1 MSASLSHRATS
12 ARPPSL
18 LLGSSGPRAAASDA
32 ASRRRR
38 CVVAA
43 AAATTSSSSSPP
55 PRALEA
61 AARLAASRLAESRR
75 PDPLFID
82 PFAELLARAD
92 GVGGGNGGGE
102 IETETASQQQ
112 HQQQQQ
118 LLDAVATRY
127 LDECLLNAASATS
140 VTRMARGEDYR
151 QVVLLGCDG
160 GDCRPFRL
168 PWPEGTVLFLV
179 APAEVHER
187 AEALL
192 EQQQQAAAVGTGGGG
207 AAGSSPAAA
216 AARVP
221 RGCLLRRV
229 DLDLGAL
236 HRSAAAAAP
245 SASSGDN
252 EAAEEQGSSSRPD
265 ATIFLDALARAGFR
279 GDRLS
284 VWGLQGLQGLLGAA
298 AAGGEQQHQQQQPQP
313 HAATL
318 LSALLAEVSSAAAFH
333 SLVAGELPGP
343 MTAREAS
350 NLLAEAGLLASVE
363 PPGGA
368 GTREYGRVPPVVVK
382 AEGEGERGEAEDA
395 ASSSSSSS
403 WPRLLFSAQQLR
415 PSLVQMGIYSE
426 HVGAMEGSDEDFGTL
441 HFS

>member
-1 MSASLSHRATS
+1 MPPLHPTHLPTASS
-12 ARPPSL
+12 ARAGTRGPPSL
-18 LLGSSGPRAAASDA
+18 SLLGFGSGCCPAIVA
-32 ASRRRR
+32 RRRR
-38 CVVAA
+38 CVAA
-43 AAATTSSSSSPP
+43 AAAASPSSSSPP
-55 PRALEA
+55 RALETA
-61 AARLAASRLAESRR
+61 AQLAASRLAESRR

-82 PFAELLARAD
+82 PFAELLVHAD
-92 GVGGGNGGGE
+92 GSSSGGE
-102 IETETASQQQ
+102 DSNNGTTTASATTTTDDAPSPSI
-112 HQQQQQ
+112 

-151 QVVLLGCDG
+151 QVVLLGADG

-192 EQQQQAAAVGTGGGG
+192 EQQQKEGGADAAV
-207 AAGSSPAAA
+207 
-216 AARVP
+216 ARVP

-236 HRSAAAAAP
+236 HRAAAAADGGG
-245 SASSGDN
+245 SSDEASS
-252 EAAEEQGSSSRPD
+252 SSSRPD
-265 ATIFLDALARAGFR
+265 ATIFMDALARAGFR

-284 VWGLQGLQGLLGAA
+284 VWGLQGLHGLLGGGGGAG
-298 AAGGEQQHQQQQPQP
+298 AAGQPSP
-313 HAATL
+313 SPAL
-318 LSALLAEVSSAAAFH
+318 LLAALLAEVSSAAAFH

-368 GTREYGRVPPVVVK
+368 GTREYGRVPAVAAA
-382 AEGEGERGEAEDA
+382 AEGEDKGEEQGA
-395 ASSSSSSS
+395 A

-426 HVGAMEGSDEDFGTL
+426 HVDAMEGSDEDFGTL